1 MGLVAIIALK
11 LAAAIL
17 VTAFVRAPRLRR
29 LGAVGWFG
37 VAVFCVCGAWLGTPF
52 AKPAGLVAAAWTG
65 YVVAIDAAVYCVR
78 GHSLI
83 RSSPNAFLWL
93 AVLSVFLWLPFE
105 WYNLRLAAWYRS
117 GLPDSPLRYV
127 LLGWSSACIWPAL
140 YETADFFLALASRR
154 KPAKPRRAAPSS
166 AAVIALAVG
175 VACLTV
181 PVALPRLDAGEFL
194 MPLIACGFLLVLDP
208 VNRWRGWPGL
218 WSDWSALYRHRIAA
232 LALSGAFCGLL
243 ADCLNAGASAKWHAI
258 YAGAGLKIF
267 ELPLVALMVLPVFAL
282 QAYVLHGSV
291 AGVLGL
297 PISVVPS
304 TAEPHSPRASGSTLS
319 LR

>member
-11 LAAAIL
+11 VAVAIL

-29 LGAVGWFG
+29 LGAEGWFG

-65 YVVAIDAAVYCVR
+65 YVVAIDSAVYSLR
-78 GHSLI
+78 GHSLL
-83 RSSPNAFLWL
+83 RSRSTAFLWL

-117 GLPDSPLRYV
+117 GLPDGPLRYV
-127 LLGWSSACIWPAL
+127 LLGWSSACVWPAL

-154 KPAKPRRAAPSS
+154 EPAKARRVPPRLAAG
-166 AAVIALAVG
+166 IAIAVG

-181 PVALPRLDAGEFL
+181 PVSLPRLDAGEFL
-194 MPLIACGFLLVLDP
+194 MPLIACGFLLILDP
-208 VNRWRGWPGL
+208 VNRWRGWPSL

-232 LALSGAFCGLL
+232 LALSGAFCGVL
-243 ADCLNAGASAKWHAI
+243 ADCLNAGANARWHAI
-258 YAGAGLKIF
+258 YAGAGLKVF
-267 ELPLVALMVLPVFAL
+267 DLPLAALPVLPVFAL
-282 QAYVLHGSV
+282 QAYVLHGWA

-297 PISVVPS
+297 PISTVPCTPEGDAQITEIS
-304 TAEPHSPRASGSTLS
+304 RFS

>member
-1 MGLVAIIALK
+1 MGLAAIIALK
-11 LAAAIL
+11 VAAAIL
-17 VTAFVRAPRLRR
+17 VTAFVRAPRLRAF
-29 LGAVGWFG
+29 GMGGWSG

-52 AKPAGLVAAAWTG
+52 AKPAGLVAAAWTS
-65 YVVAIDAAVYCVR
+65 YVVAIDAAAY
-78 GHSLI
+78 SLHG
-83 RSSPNAFLWL
+83 RSLLRSRPSAFLWL

-127 LLGWSSACIWPAL
+127 LLGWSSACVWPAL

-154 KPAKPRRAAPSS
+154 EPAKSRRVPLGRAA
-166 AAVIALAVG
+166 AIALAIG

-181 PVALPRLDAGEFL
+181 PVSIPRLDAGEFL

-208 VNRWRGWPGL
+208 VNRRRGWPSL

-232 LALSGAFCGLL
+232 LACSGAFCGLL
-243 ADCLNAGASAKWHAI
+243 ADCLNAGATARWHAI

-267 ELPLVALMVLPVFAL
+267 ELPLVALPVLPVFAL
-282 QAYVLHGSV
+282 QAYVLHGWA

-297 PISVVPS
+297 PISTVPC
-304 TAEPHSPRASGSTLS
+304 TPEADPPRAEIPRFS